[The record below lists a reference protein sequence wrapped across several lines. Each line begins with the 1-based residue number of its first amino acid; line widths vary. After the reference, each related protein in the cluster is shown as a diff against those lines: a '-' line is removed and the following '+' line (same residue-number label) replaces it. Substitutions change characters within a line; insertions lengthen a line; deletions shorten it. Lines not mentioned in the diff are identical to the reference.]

1 MVAPRTE
8 HPDEAGLVER
18 LRAGDDR
25 AREELYRA
33 FFGRVYSWCRW
44 LSGGRVDP
52 EDAAAEVF
60 RVAFEKAAGF
70 RGEALL
76 STWLFRI
83 SRKVVATQRRKAWLG
98 RLVGIETAV
107 ALSAPQN
114 PETDTAL
121 REELSIAAGILDG
134 LSAKKRE
141 AFILVD
147 IGGCSLAEAAQALG
161 VAVQTVG
168 TRVFYARREFM
179 KQWRRLTCEVK
190 NDA

>member
-8 HPDEAGLVER
+8 HPDEAGLAER
-18 LRAGDDR
+18 LRAGHPE

-33 FFGRVYSWCRW
+33 FFARVYSWCRW
-44 LSGGRVDP
+44 LGGGRVDP

-98 RLVGIETAV
+98 RLVGLETAATV
-107 ALSAPQN
+107 PAAGN
-114 PETDTAL
+114 PESEAAS
-121 REELSIAAGILDG
+121 REELLIAAQILEG
-134 LSAKKRE
+134 LSGKKRE
-141 AFILVD
+141 AFVLVD
-147 IGGCSLAEAAQALG
+147 VSGFSLQEAAQALG
-161 VAVQTVG
+161 VGAQTVG

-179 KQWRRLTCEVK
+179 ERWRMVTNEGEH
-190 NDA
+190 DD